1 VIDGLTVLGLI
12 TARGGSRGVPRKN
25 VRMVAGRPLIG
36 WTIEAAQQ
44 SRVLDRL
51 VLSSD
56 DEEIIDIA
64 RHLGCEA
71 PFRRPAELAGDT
83 TPSIDVVLHALA
95 QLPGHDVVVLLQP
108 TSPLRTA
115 ADIDACVQRLVASG
129 APSCVSVREAV
140 DHPYWTYRVDT
151 GGRLQPYARP
161 VEGTPARRQ
170 DLPGAFAINGA
181 IYATRVD
188 RLLELRSLLNDA
200 TVAYAMPAD
209 RSTDID
215 TEDDLEI
222 AERRLRSI
230 HGVADPNA
238 APPRA

>member
-1 VIDGLTVLGLI
+1 MIDGLTVLGLI

-44 SRVLDRL
+44 SRVL
-51 VLSSD
+51 
-56 DEEIIDIA
+56 
-64 RHLGCEA
+64 
-71 PFRRPAELAGDT
+71 
-83 TPSIDVVLHALA
+83 
-95 QLPGHDVVVLLQP
+95 
-108 TSPLRTA
+108 
-115 ADIDACVQRLVASG
+115 
-129 APSCVSVREAV
+129 
-140 DHPYWTYRVDT
+140 
-151 GGRLQPYARP
+151 
-161 VEGTPARRQ
+161 
-170 DLPGAFAINGA
+170 
-181 IYATRVD
+181 D